1 MFVNLHGGK
10 ENAVLGGL
18 QRLEMRSKLL
28 VVKLHKSGEAT
39 QLSRTISRS
48 LEYHGN
54 LLQPIIVFP
63 FCFSSAFA
71 VALGPTV
78 HAIKVSM

>member
-39 QLSRTISRS
+39 QLSRI
-48 LEYHGN
+48 E
-54 LLQPIIVFP
+54 Q
-63 FCFSSAFA
+63 
-71 VALGPTV
+71 
-78 HAIKVSM
+78 